1 MRTATGQDSTAGL
14 ERIQGTFTSWT
25 VCLRDR
31 SESRELLALG
41 RFSWLAW
48 RLSTAAHSYFLD
60 CLFEGPVSV
69 NRVIARFS
77 FPLFIWRSSCILEVT
92 RAAHLLDCLSVG
104 LVSRD
109 FIGKNWSLSRG
120 KFWAEAWC
128 VVPGGRPTSYT
139 GAWSASRLVSQSGLC
154 LILEV
159 RDKIIFIFEA
169 FFIYLVEICFIL
181 KHSSF
186 IKWKCPTRHL
196 LLVSN

>member
-1 MRTATGQDSTAGL
+1 MRTATGQDSTAG
-14 ERIQGTFTSWT
+14 IQGTLTSWT

-31 SESRELLALG
+31 SQVKIELLALG
-41 RFSWLAW
+41 RFSLHRCDEDCHWQG
-48 RLSTAAHSYFLD
+48 STARELLPGSVFL
-60 CLFEGPVSV
+60 C
-69 NRVIARFS
+69 
-77 FPLFIWRSSCILEVT
+77 SSDEAPSWEVT

-128 VVPGGRPTSYT
+128 AVPGGRPTSYT